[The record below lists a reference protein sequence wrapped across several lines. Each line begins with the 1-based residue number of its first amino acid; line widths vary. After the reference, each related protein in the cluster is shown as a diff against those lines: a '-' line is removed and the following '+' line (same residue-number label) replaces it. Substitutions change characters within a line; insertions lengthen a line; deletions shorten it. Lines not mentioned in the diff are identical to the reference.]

1 MIRANPNVRITDVEG
16 GSDAGQKGIRVGDLI
31 LEIGGFAVSNPEDV
45 SKAVREANKLQRK
58 AVLMRIKSGSET
70 RFVAVQLKRG

>member
-1 MIRANPNVRITDVEG
+1 MDA

-31 LEIGGFAVSNPEDV
+31 LEIGGFAVTGPEDL

-58 AVLMRIKSGSET
+58 AVLMRIKSGTET
-70 RFVAVQLKRG
+70 RFVAVQLKRS